1 MTIDE
6 EITQI
11 RQWRDG
17 QVYALSRVESE
28 VYQRILIT
36 ACIDAFV
43 QHQDSVYAIRKQGK
57 RVSDRKAFS
66 SFLQQY
72 VTDEQCLEWLQL
84 VCPTTLYYD
93 YQEDFHSKGINL
105 KLQLHRIYAAD
116 DPEAIAESERLLAL
130 LPENKQE
137 SAREKHQY
145 SALIYQMRNKL
156 VHEMTYVGCNANFF
170 TEDSDPVPHMV
181 VLSRHEH
188 NKLIPYKWT
197 LHIPLKLL
205 MLCLRESS
213 ENYLNE
219 CQVQQKHP
227 LGDYDPHQKSTF
239 AFYD

>member
-1 MTIDE
+1 MKLMKIVE
-6 EITQI
+6 ETQ
-11 RQWRDG
+11 R
-17 QVYALSRVESE
+17 
-28 VYQRILIT
+28 
-36 ACIDAFV
+36 F
-43 QHQDSVYAIRKQGK
+43 
-57 RVSDRKAFS
+57 
-66 SFLQQY
+66 
-72 VTDEQCLEWLQL
+72 QL
-84 VCPTTLYYD
+84 D
-93 YQEDFHSKGINL
+93 IMG
-105 KLQLHRIYAAD
+105 
-116 DPEAIAESERLLAL
+116 
-130 LPENKQE
+130 
-137 SAREKHQY
+137 
-145 SALIYQMRNKL
+145 RNKL